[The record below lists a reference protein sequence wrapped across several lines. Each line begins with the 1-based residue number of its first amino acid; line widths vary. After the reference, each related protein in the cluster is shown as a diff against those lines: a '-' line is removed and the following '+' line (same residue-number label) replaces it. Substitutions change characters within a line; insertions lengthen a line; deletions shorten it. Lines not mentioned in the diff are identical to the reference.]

1 MKELKLKPG
10 KQLGELLDQAFV
22 WVRDDIKKR
31 NTKKEILAYVKK
43 LLK

>member
-1 MKELKLKPG
+1 MRELKLKPG
-10 KQLGELLDQAFV
+10 KQLGALLDQAFV

-43 LLK
+43 QLK